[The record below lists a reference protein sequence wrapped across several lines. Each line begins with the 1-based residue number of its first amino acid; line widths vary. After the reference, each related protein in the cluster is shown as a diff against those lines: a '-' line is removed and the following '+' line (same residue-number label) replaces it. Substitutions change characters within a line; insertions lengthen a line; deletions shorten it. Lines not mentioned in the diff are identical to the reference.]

1 MIALSSETVQAQ
13 SDPNFPT
20 TDVFN
25 WVTLGGSGEPA
36 TGRFDIADIVG
47 GPPGADVTP
56 DGWPDIAICTNRHIT
71 ILRNTGDWSPY
82 SDGLV
87 LHCQLEIPS
96 DHHPQDIKLADIN
109 GDSLRDII
117 YSWQP
122 SAGAAQVVVYLNQG
136 EGTFGTNES
145 SEDPCTADPDAVIEL
160 EDPDYPGDPN
170 KPLKLTNG
178 MAYGLIVTDLDNAN
192 GRDIAVA
199 GRSFVGGDSDP
210 AVMVLEHTSPSSGL
224 GFTQD
229 LYDDPDAFQNSA
241 EAVDIVAGTLKSS
254 GGLPDFATSVALSP
268 GHSVTLNS
276 SGTLSA
282 SFVPNVGPV
291 SAGIAVGSF
300 RPSDSYHHMALA
312 QNYPYN
318 GAEAHLL
325 ENDGN
330 GVFDPAVQKV
340 LNNTLFQQAHGVAAG
355 QFNGDSLLDL
365 AIACRGDQEDTDGI
379 ALVMGASNLTFG
391 STVYKIGKGYFPW
404 HVKVADLDRD
414 CTVDIVSLS
423 NNVNPSVFEIVVF
436 INGRI
441 QVCD

>member
-1 MIALSSETVQAQ
+1 MIALSSASLQAQ

-25 WVTLGGSGEPA
+25 WVTLGGIGEPA

-47 GPPGADVTP
+47 GPPGTDVSP

-87 LHCQLEIPS
+87 LHCQLAIPTH
-96 DHHPQDIKLADIN
+96 HHPQDIKLADVN
-109 GDSLRDII
+109 GDNLRDII
-117 YSWQP
+117 YNLQP
-122 SAGAAQVVVYLNQG
+122 SVGAAQVVVYLNQG

-145 SEDPCTADPDAVIEL
+145 SEDPCEADPDVVIEL
-160 EDPDYPGDPN
+160 KDPNYPGFAN
-170 KPLKLTNG
+170 KPLNLTNG
-178 MAYGLIVTDLDNAN
+178 MPSGLIVTDLDNAN

-199 GRSFVGGDSDP
+199 GWSAESADLDP
-210 AVMVLEHTSPSSGL
+210 AVMVLMHSPPATDL
-224 GFTQD
+224 GFTAD
-229 LYDDPDAFQNSA
+229 LYDDADAFDYSA
-241 EAVDIVAGTLKSS
+241 VAVDIVAGTLKSG
-254 GGLPDFATSVALSP
+254 GGLPDFATSIDAWP

-282 SFVPNVGPV
+282 SFVPNVGTV
-291 SAGIAVGSF
+291 SAGLAVGAF
-300 RPSDSYHHMALA
+300 RPSDSYHHLALA
-312 QNYPYN
+312 QSYPYDE
-318 GAEAHLL
+318 AEAHLL
-325 ENDGN
+325 ENNGN
-330 GVFDPAVQKV
+330 GVFQAAFGKQLD
-340 LNNTLFQQAHGVAAG
+340 NELFQRAHGVAAG
-355 QFNGDSLLDL
+355 HFNGDSLLDV
-365 AIACRGDQEDTDGI
+365 AIACRGDQANTDGI

-391 STVYKIGKGYFPW
+391 STVYKIGQGYFPW

-423 NNVNPSVFEIVVF
+423 NNANVLEIVVF